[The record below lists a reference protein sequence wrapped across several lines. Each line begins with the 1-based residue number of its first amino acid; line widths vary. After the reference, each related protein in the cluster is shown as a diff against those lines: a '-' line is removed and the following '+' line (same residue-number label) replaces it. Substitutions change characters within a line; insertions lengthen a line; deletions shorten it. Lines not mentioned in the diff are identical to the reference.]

1 MVAKRLRSL
10 SGEGRCEADKSGSSI
25 CFNIV
30 WSRCEGVP
38 TNINLG
44 SLAKS
49 IQGKISESIFEGF

>member
-38 TNINLG
+38 MNINLG

-49 IQGKISESIFEGF
+49 I